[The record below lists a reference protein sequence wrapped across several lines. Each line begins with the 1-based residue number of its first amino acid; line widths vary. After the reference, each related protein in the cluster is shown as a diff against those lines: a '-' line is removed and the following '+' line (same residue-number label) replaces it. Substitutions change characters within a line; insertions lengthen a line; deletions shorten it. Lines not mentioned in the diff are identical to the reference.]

1 VKRNR
6 RIAGGL
12 GLAAVAVATA
22 LVFASPGID
31 AAASPAAAGKVF
43 VVTSHGDAADAVPG
57 RGVCKAVGGGC
68 TLRAAVQEGAE
79 DVALGEGPVT
89 IELPAGHIDLG
100 SELDVPR
107 GNITILGAAMSS
119 TVISAGGSDRA
130 FDVASGVNLTLDD
143 LTVTDGASDVEG
155 GAIRA
160 FSASLTLH
168 DVAVTNSVAQ
178 GNGGALFAGGSDVS
192 VSDCIFSG
200 DVGLA
205 GGALDTYG
213 GTLSI
218 TKSTFTGLLARDV
231 GGAVAVG
238 LASAVEVKN
247 STFST
252 NTSEGSGGALY
263 LSGASGTPT
272 YAISKSTF
280 DGNVAFGGN
289 GGAIATDGLVGPG
302 ASANL
307 TIANDTFTKNRAD
320 QFGGAVSSAI
330 TVALSGNT
338 YSANSAPTSP
348 DISTPTQSQ

>member
-1 VKRNR
+1 VSRVP
-6 RIAGGL
+6 RITGGL
-12 GLAAVAVATA
+12 GLAAVALATGLAVAT
-22 LVFASPGID
+22 PGID
-31 AAASPAAAGKVF
+31 AAAASSGAGKVF

-79 DVALGEGPVT
+79 DAALGEGPVT
-89 IELPAGHIDLG
+89 IDLPAGHIDLG
-100 SELDVPR
+100 SELVIPR
-107 GNITILGAAMSS
+107 GTVTIKGASMST

-130 FDVASGVNLTLDD
+130 FDVASGVDLTLQD

-168 DVAVTNSVAQ
+168 DVAVTDSVAE
-178 GNGGALFAGGSDVS
+178 GNGGALFAGGSDVT
-192 VSDCIFSG
+192 VSDCKFSD
-200 DVGLA
+200 DVALA

-218 TKSTFTGLLARDV
+218 TKSTFTGMLARDV

-238 LASAVEVKN
+238 VASALEVKG

-252 NTSEGSGGALY
+252 NTSEGSGGAVY
-263 LSGASGTPT
+263 LSGASGAPT
-272 YAISKSTF
+272 YDISKSTF
-280 DGNVAFGGN
+280 DDNLAFGGD

-302 ASANL
+302 ASASL
-307 TIANDTFTKNRAD
+307 TIANSNFSENRAD
-320 QFGGAVSSAI
+320 QYGGAVSSAI
-330 TVALSGNT
+330 TVGLSGNT
-338 YSANSAPTSP
+338 YSNNSAPNSP
-348 DISTPTQSQ
+348 DVSTPTQNQ